1 MFRSKYRPNITY
13 TEEWM
18 RDETDYREQHAAAV
32 AANNALPAEEGEY
45 ELRAA
50 LCAALVTAK
59 NRLFPLNERKAAI
72 RSLLA
77 EHLKKS

>member
-1 MFRSKYRPNITY
+1 MYRSKYKPNITY

-18 RDETDYREQHAAAV
+18 RDETDYKEQHAAAV

-50 LCAALVTAK
+50 LCAALMAAK
-59 NRLFPLNERKAAI
+59 NRILPLKERKAVI

>member
-1 MFRSKYRPNITY
+1 VFRSKYRPNITY

-18 RDETDYREQHAAAV
+18 RDETDYMEKMKAEC
-32 AANNALPAEEGEY
+32 AANNTLPAEEGEY

-50 LCAALVTAK
+50 LCVALMTAK
-59 NRLFPLNERKAAI
+59 NRLLPLKERKAAI